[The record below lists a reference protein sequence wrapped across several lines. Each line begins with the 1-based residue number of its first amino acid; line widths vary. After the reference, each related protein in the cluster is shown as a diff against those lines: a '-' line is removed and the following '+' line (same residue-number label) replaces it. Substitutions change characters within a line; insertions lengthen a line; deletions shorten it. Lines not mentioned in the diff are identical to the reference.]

1 VHDVLD
7 PRDLVPDE
15 AEQLAT
21 SGYAV
26 GRLATDARE
35 AAAEGDLDRLAGIEA
50 ALGTL
55 VRDEGWPF
63 DEPTDE
69 VLLRETAAAVEP
81 VPTDASSLPDR
92 VRGAWLGRA
101 VGNTLGKPIEGL
113 TRAEVVAGDIREPP
127 RGGDGRRWV
136 QAGHAGRERLQERE
150 VAAKRPLAGVAS
162 LHPSAPIATAGRFTD
177 VPRDDDLD
185 WTILNLH
192 LLERHGR
199 AITTEQIA
207 AGWLDRMPFTQTYT
221 AERAAYRNLVQGLRA
236 PATATTRNPYREW
249 IGALIRGDAFGMVS
263 PGDPGEAARLALVD
277 ARLSHVANGLYGELW
292 AAALVAAALAAD
304 SIEAAMEHALRVVP
318 TGSRLAEVLSSILRL
333 HSTGVGH
340 VAALDWVDR
349 ELSQYSWVH
358 TLNNAALIAI
368 ALLWGRTFIEAA
380 GISVAGGRDTDS
392 TTATVGCVHGALHG
406 APAIPPELLVSMPV
420 RVRSAVRDFDRIA
433 IDELADRTLALAPAR

>member
-1 VHDVLD
+1 MHDVLD

-26 GRLATDARE
+26 GTLDAEARDAAAAGDLARLAR
-35 AAAEGDLDRLAGIEA
+35 IEA
-50 ALGTL
+50 ALGELT
-55 VRDEGWPF
+55 RDDAWPF
-63 DEPTDE
+63 EEPADEAKLLE
-69 VLLRETAAAVEP
+69 VCATVEP
-81 VPTDASSLPDR
+81 VPADASALPDR
-92 VRGAWLGRA
+92 MRGAWLGRA
-101 VGNTLGKPIEGL
+101 VGNTLGKPVEGL
-113 TRAEVVAGDIREPP
+113 TR
-127 RGGDGRRWV
+127 
-136 QAGHAGRERLQERE
+136 RE
-150 VAAKRPLAGVAS
+150 VEVYLRAAGQWPLTGYLPLLDPLPAGVPR

-177 VPRDDDLD
+177 VPRDDDID

-221 AERAAYRNLVQGLRA
+221 AERAAYRNLIQGLRA

-292 AAALVAAALAAD
+292 AAALVAAALAAED
-304 SIEAAMEHALRVVP
+304 VRRALEHSLGVVP
-318 TGSRLAEVLSSILRL
+318 TGSRLAEVVRSVLRL
-333 HSTGVGH
+333 HATGAGH
-340 VAALDWVDR
+340 EAALDWVDE
-349 ELSQYSWVH
+349 ELGGYSWVH

-368 ALLWGRTFIEAA
+368 ALLWGRTFIEAV
-380 GISVAGGRDTDS
+380 GISIAGGRDTDS
-392 TTATVGCVHGALHG
+392 TTATVGCVYGALHG
-406 APAIPPELLVSMPV
+406 ASGIPAELIPATPL
-420 RVRSAVRDFDRIA
+420 RVRSAVRDFDRIT
-433 IDELADRTLALAPAR
+433 IDELVNRTLVLVPAG